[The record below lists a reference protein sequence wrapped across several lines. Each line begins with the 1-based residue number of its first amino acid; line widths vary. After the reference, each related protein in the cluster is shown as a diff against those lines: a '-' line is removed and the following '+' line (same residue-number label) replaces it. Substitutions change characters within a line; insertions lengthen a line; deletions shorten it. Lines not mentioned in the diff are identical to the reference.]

1 MLSSRTLTTSDDGG
15 GISVERECD
24 SPGTNGKRDEESELA
39 LRESWSTAGTRR
51 ESDRETDVR
60 VAGLVA
66 RLTSP
71 SRNNDDLVDIW
82 FAIERQHRTN
92 EWDQTFASVAEG
104 WRPDPQH
111 LSHFALFSYP
121 SSTALIVAR
130 QVSPHPAVWQ
140 RVEAEARA
148 LVSKVNKVVA
158 EHHAPTAS
166 ADKLLHERSSTE
178 ASAARSWLQEATH
191 ALRGMVPKPQ
201 IPVSQSSSSG
211 IR

>member
-1 MLSSRTLTTSDDGG
+1 
-15 GISVERECD
+15 
-24 SPGTNGKRDEESELA
+24 LA

-51 ESDRETDVR
+51 ESERETDVR
-60 VAGLVA
+60 VAGLVP

-82 FAIERQHRTN
+82 FAIEREHRTN

-130 QVSPHPAVWQ
+130 QVSPNPAVWQ

-148 LVSKVNKVVA
+148 LVSRVNHAVA
-158 EHHAPTAS
+158 EHHAPPA
-166 ADKLLHERSSTE
+166 AGKMLRAPSSTE
-178 ASAARSWLQEATH
+178 ASVARSWLQEATQ